1 MKLSTL
7 FTSGLLV
14 LLVNVTNAQ
23 IGEPIEAVLPTLC
36 GLAHI
41 GMKSNR
47 NVSSC
52 FLLMLISMDVSL
64 SMTYYP
70 F

>member
-23 IGEPIEAVLPTLC
+23 MESQLRLYFPHFVA
-36 GLAHI
+36 LAHI